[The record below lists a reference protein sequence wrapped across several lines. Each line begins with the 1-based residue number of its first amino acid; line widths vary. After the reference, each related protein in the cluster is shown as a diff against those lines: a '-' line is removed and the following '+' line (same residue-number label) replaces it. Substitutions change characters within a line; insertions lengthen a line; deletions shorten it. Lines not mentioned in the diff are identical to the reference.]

1 MNVQCTTAELPRI
14 LPILA
19 KLNAAFHLTVT
30 DAPTA
35 PTETVVVPAA
45 PVVAPAQ
52 VKVEPAPAVEAVRAA
67 PVPQAAAAPVAPAPT
82 TGAVTAGKARWY
94 SADEVGAI
102 VGYSNTKRTVR
113 LMKRAGIDAIRANRT
128 GKQGDTRNYY
138 DAEKVDALKRDL
150 DATWSVQD
158 AADLMGDKSTVPI
171 QYHTERRRITPTIV
185 AGQLRYKT
193 EDLHELMRYR
203 KIA

>member
-35 PTETVVVPAA
+35 PTESVVVPAA
-45 PVVAPAQ
+45 PAAAP
-52 VKVEPAPAVEAVRAA
+52 VKVEPAPAVEAVRAE
-67 PVPQAAAAPVAPAPT
+67 PVVLAAPVAPVAPA

-94 SADEVGAI
+94 STDEVSAI
-102 VGYSNTKRTVR
+102 IGYSNTKRTVR
-113 LMKRAGIDAIRANRT
+113 LMHRAGIDAILMNQT
-128 GKQGDTRNYY
+128 GKRGETRNYF
-138 DAEKVDALKRDL
+138 DADKVDALKRDL
-150 DATWSVQD
+150 DATWSMQD
-158 AADLMGDKSTVPI
+158 AAELMGDKSTFPI

-185 AGQLRYKT
+185 AGQVRYKT